1 METIG
6 LAVLAILVVW
16 KLGILKAAKD
26 TIETSTTMATD
37 EIKIQAAEHK
47 TGVIERAAK
56 LKAVDA
62 DTVAKAKANI
72 EAINS
77 FEL

>member
-6 LAVLAILVVW
+6 LAVLVLIVTW
-16 KLGILKAAKD
+16 KLGILKVVKS
-26 TIETSTTMATD
+26 TIETSTTMATR
-37 EIKIQAAEHK
+37 EIGIQAREHK
-47 TGVIERAAK
+47 NDVIERTAK

-72 EAINS
+72 ATIDS